1 MSSSE
6 RPDTP
11 QPQATG
17 QAQRRRLATTA
28 WAGVLQVHA
37 ALVPKLD
44 QVLTRATGLPLSW
57 YDVLLELAAAPERR
71 LLMGELGQR
80 VVLSRTRVSRI
91 VDELAG
97 AGLVR
102 KETNPSD
109 GRSSYAVLTDVG
121 LATYRAAAPV
131 YLAGIER
138 EFAAELTDDELA
150 AVAKALRK
158 VLDRPLQ
165 VGEGAEK
172 PSSQTT

>member
-1 MSSSE
+1 
-6 RPDTP
+6 
-11 QPQATG
+11 
-17 QAQRRRLATTA
+17 
-28 WAGVLQVHA
+28 
-37 ALVPKLD
+37 
-44 QVLTRATGLPLSW
+44 
-57 YDVLLELAAAPERR
+57 
-71 LLMGELGQR
+71 
-80 VVLSRTRVSRI
+80 I

-109 GRSSYAVLTDVG
+109 GRSSYAVLTEVG

-138 EFAAELTDDELA
+138 EFAAALTDDELA

-165 VGEGAEK
+165 VRASAET